1 MKEFISD
8 FFKLQ
13 NDRMKSPFFSAVV
26 FSILFYNWD
35 VIYFFISSNT
45 ETLSK
50 IDYIKNIM
58 KERSLIYP
66 FLLTGTLLIL
76 PIVINNAVQWL
87 TDHLTSI
94 RTNRL
99 NRYKIKRG
107 EDELK
112 IAHLEA
118 SKSFEPKK
126 VEMHVQNNIDKI
138 IDENNLLTISLDEY
152 KEQITDLKDSIDS
165 ERKASEDSRAH
176 TSFLSSE
183 LETSKYELS
192 NLNDKWKIELSE
204 LKKVNEI
211 QAVELS
217 ELKKVN
223 SIQSEELSE
232 LKKVNTIQSEE
243 LFELK
248 KVNTI
253 QSEELFEVNS
263 ELKKVNKKQSI
274 EIFELNDFNKKQSEE
289 VFELYD
295 FNKKQSEEFFE
306 LNDFN
311 KKQSEEFFELNDF
324 NKKQSEELFELND
337 FNKKQAAEVG
347 TARGYLKK
355 FDIKEGLK
363 FFPEMAHLDPDTLS
377 AMERSNKITEFFQS
391 KFNFELFEILKDTP
405 MNAERIWGSLTTN
418 IHSKGEVIK
427 ALSELQGSGLVKKSP
442 TGVYILTKKGENVAS
457 QLKLIP

>member
-35 VIYFFISSNT
+35 LVYFLISSNT

-50 IDYIKNIM
+50 IDYIKNTM
-58 KERSLIYP
+58 KERSLIDP
-66 FLLTGTLLIL
+66 FVLTGILLIL
-76 PIVINNAVQWL
+76 PIVINNAIQWL

-107 EDELK
+107 EDELT

-126 VEMHVQNNIDKI
+126 VEMHVQNNIEKI
-138 IDENNLLTISLDEY
+138 IDENNILTISLDEY
-152 KEQITDLKDSIDS
+152 REQITDLKDSIDS

-183 LETSKYELS
+183 LDTSKYELS
-192 NLNDKWKIELSE
+192 SLNDKWENKFSELKKVNEIQAVELSE

-217 ELKKVN
+217 ELKKAN
-223 SIQSEELSE
+223 EIQAL
-232 LKKVNTIQSEE
+232 
-243 LFELK
+243 
-248 KVNTI
+248 
-253 QSEELFEVNS
+253 
-263 ELKKVNKKQSI
+263 
-274 EIFELNDFNKKQSEE
+274 EIYD
-289 VFELYD
+289 LYD
-295 FNKKQSEEFFE
+295 FNKKQAVE
-306 LNDFN
+306 LSDLNNFN
-311 KKQSEEFFELNDF
+311 Q
-324 NKKQSEELFELND
+324 
-337 FNKKQAAEVG
+337 KQAAELGNV
-347 TARGYLKK
+347 RGYLKK
-355 FDIKEGLK
+355 FEIKENLK
-363 FFPEMAHLDPDTLS
+363 FFPEMAHLDSDNLS
-377 AMERSNKITEFFQS
+377 AIERSDKIMENFQS
-391 KFNFELFEILKDTP
+391 KLNFELFEILKDTP
-405 MNAERIWGSLTTN
+405 MNAERIWGSLTKN
-418 IHSKGEVIK
+418 IYSKVEVIK
-427 ALSELQGSGLVKKSP
+427 ALNELQGSGMVKKTP
-442 TGVYILTKKGENVAS
+442 TGVYGLTKKGADVAS